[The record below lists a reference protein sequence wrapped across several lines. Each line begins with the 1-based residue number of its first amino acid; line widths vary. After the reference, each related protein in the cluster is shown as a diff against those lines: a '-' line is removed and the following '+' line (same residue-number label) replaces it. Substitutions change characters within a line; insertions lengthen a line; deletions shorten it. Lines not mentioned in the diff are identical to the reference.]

1 MLHFH
6 WRLVREDYALAQV
19 HVTIVIAMV
28 MVVVELMM
36 TVLVKMVVEMAVVII
51 DLCDGGGEG
60 GGGDNDDAQGHT
72 LGMNAYLG
80 LGVTE
85 ERSRDARNK

>member
-19 HVTIVIAMV
+19 HVTVVIAMV
-28 MVVVELMM
+28 MVVAELMM
-36 TVLVKMVVEMAVVII
+36 AVLVKMVVEMAVVMI
-51 DLCDGGGEG
+51 DLCDGGG
-60 GGGDNDDAQGHT
+60 GGGDGDDAQGHT

>member
-1 MLHFH
+1 
-6 WRLVREDYALAQV
+6 
-19 HVTIVIAMV
+19 
-28 MVVVELMM
+28 M
-36 TVLVKMVVEMAVVII
+36 TVLVKMVVEMAVVMI